1 MRRGFLLSALG
12 VLVLAAG
19 RGGATEAVFQIEGG
33 DRPIDHS
40 VCGFSQSV
48 DASPGDGALVRVSTP
63 EVAVGADPG
72 AFIPDP
78 DLVGPPRGFVLPSS
92 LATTLEPGL
101 DAYSRAGRVLR
112 WVARTVSLNTDDNG
126 DQDAVSVI
134 RRGSGRCSGLAN
146 AAVALLRA
154 AGFRARTVSGLLVGD
169 ERIVPHRWL
178 ECFLPGAGWVPSD
191 PTIGLWIVTPR
202 HVVFGSTVTRMPRVE
217 VVRTPSVHPK
227 YPVVEG
233 VPTRPN
239 RGVELICRVI
249 NPCGDRVLAVL
260 RGETGVE
267 LKTELADEGRF
278 SGLLP
283 GRWLLEVRHGPD
295 LVMSRTLNLAD
306 GQDHSIAV
314 HLEEG
319 ECF

>member
-1 MRRGFLLSALG
+1 M
-12 VLVLAAG
+12 AG
-19 RGGATEAVFQIEGG
+19 RGGATEAVFRFEGG
-33 DRPIDHS
+33 DPPIDHS

-48 DASPGDGALVRVSTP
+48 DASPGNGVLVRVSAP
-63 EVAVGADPG
+63 EVAIGVDPG
-72 AFIPDP
+72 AFSPDP
-78 DLVGPPRGFVLPSS
+78 DLDGPPHGFVLPSS
-92 LATTLEPGL
+92 LAATLEPGL

-112 WVARTVSLNTDDNG
+112 WVARSVSLETDDDG
-126 DQDAVSVI
+126 DQDAASVI

-146 AAVALLRA
+146 AGVALLRA
-154 AGFRARTVSGLLVGD
+154 AGFRARTISGLLIGD

-202 HVVFGSTVTRMPRVE
+202 HVVFSGTVTRIPRIE
-217 VVRTPSVHPK
+217 IVRVSSAHPK
-227 YPVVEG
+227 YPVVDG
-233 VPTRPN
+233 LPTRPN
-239 RGVELICRVI
+239 RGVELVCRVV
-249 NPCGDRVLAVL
+249 NPCGDRVVAVL

-267 LKTELADEGRF
+267 LKTELTDEGRF

-283 GRWLLEVRHGPD
+283 GRWLLEVRHGPN
-295 LVMSRTLNLAD
+295 LVVRRTLDLGD
-306 GQDHSIAV
+306 GLDHSIAV